1 MDEFQIGE
9 TAVASDG
16 KLYRFKG
23 GDPKDR
29 NNWEPADA
37 PEGHRPGVVEGTL
50 RGAAQGATFGFSDEA
65 IAGLRGLMAMV
76 PGGRSPG
83 SVVREV
89 KASEREKGK
98 QFREDHPVLSFGTEL
113 AGGLA
118 TGGAVGTAAKKS
130 GLAGGRVAANSLRRL
145 LAEGAIGG
153 AAAGAGTAEGDLSD
167 RARGAVVG
175 GAAGAA
181 FAGTLKGLGG
191 VAGRVGGR
199 VLDATGL
206 RPKNAETLAG
216 RTVGRVIE
224 NADDRASR
232 KTLQALERDALVD
245 PDTPADLSR
254 VRGRLAE
261 AGDKP
266 VTLTDLAD
274 PEGNTA
280 GLLRSAKSLPGP
292 AKREIAAG
300 FRDRSRGELD
310 RLTGD
315 LEKHSSITPEWV
327 GSQADEIVAQRKA
340 LSGPLY
346 AKLEGQYIKDP
357 DETFT
362 HIFQDPEFAE
372 AYKDAALLARRE
384 GYKVPE
390 LYDAAGNFR
399 GNQTIPV
406 RVFDYV
412 NRALRDRTRPTMGIG
427 PARAA
432 STDKLRRDLLGHVD
446 ELVPEFKEARGVFA
460 GQSDLL
466 DALNQGAEEF
476 TRPKVR
482 PEAVKAA
489 LAAMTEGEKEMYRKG
504 AIDALRSSLGDVADD
519 ASQSHRLL
527 RTPNIRAKIMTLFDD
542 PAEADAFMKA
552 AGIEER
558 MGQTNASARL
568 LNTSK
573 TPEIQAEQ
581 ADALEVPRFPTSLRE
596 LSGLVVNKAL
606 DPIARRA
613 QGFSQDVSAGLAK
626 RLTAGLKNRG
636 DLEKTIQLLQMY
648 AEQQARKQAAG
659 SPVLRAGARV
669 VGGRAGE
676 SGRSLR

>member
-1 MDEFQIGE
+1 MDEE
-9 TAVASDG
+9 LY
-16 KLYRFKG
+16 KLYEAARRAGKSHEEAMASLEEAR
-23 GDPKDR
+23 GD
-29 NNWEPADA
+29 
-37 PEGHRPGVVEGTL
+37 RPSVVEGLL
-50 RGAAQGATFGFSDEA
+50 RAAAQGATFGFSDEA
-65 IAGLRGLMAMV
+65 IAGLRGLMAMT

-89 KASEREKGK
+89 KASERE
-98 QFREDHPVLSFGTEL
+98 QANEFREDHPALAVGSEL

-153 AAAGAGTAEGDLSD
+153 AAAGAGTAEGGLAD
-167 RARGAVVG
+167 RARGAAVG

-181 FAGTLKGLGG
+181 FAGTLKGVGG

-232 KTLQALERDALVD
+232 KTLQALTRDDLIPTDA
-245 PDTPADLSR
+245 PEDLSR
-254 VRGRLAE
+254 IRGRLAD

-315 LEKHSSITPEWV
+315 LEKHSGITPEWV
-327 GSQADEIVAQRKA
+327 GSQADEIVKRRKA
-340 LSGPLY
+340 QADPLY
-346 AKLEGQYIKDP
+346 AKLDGVALQSPTVAKYLEI
-357 DETFT
+357 
-362 HIFQDPEFAE
+362 PEFREALKRAE
-372 AYKDAALLARRE
+372 GLAQLKGTYSPTLFDPHSGELIADA
-384 GYKVPE
+384 V
-390 LYDAAGNFR
+390 
-399 GNQTIPV
+399 IPV
-406 RVFDYV
+406 RLLDHVKRGLNDVIETGIDGRSRIGRERARELHGKLREMLASVDEQVPDY
-412 NRALRDRTRPTMGIG
+412 AA
-427 PARAA
+427 ARAA
-432 STDKLRRDLLGHVD
+432 Y
-446 ELVPEFKEARGVFA
+446 A
-460 GQSDLL
+460 GESDLL

-482 PEAVKAA
+482 PEAVRAA
-489 LAAMTEGEKEMYRKG
+489 LVEMTEGEREMYRKG
-504 AIDALRSSLGDVADD
+504 AIDALVAGLGDVADD

-527 RTPNIRAKIMTLFDD
+527 RTPNIREKVRLLFDNE
-542 PAEADAFMKA
+542 AEADAFMRA

-581 ADALEVPRFPTSLRE
+581 ADALDVPRFPTSIRE
-596 LSGLVVNKAL
+596 MRTLLVDKAL

-613 QGFSQDVSAGLAK
+613 QGFSQDVSEGLSK
-626 RLTAGLKNRG
+626 RLTAGLKDRG
-636 DLEKTIQLLQMY
+636 DLEKTIRLLEEY
-648 AEQQARKQAAG
+648 AVREAQKRAAG
-659 SPVLRAGARV
+659 SPALRAGARV
-669 VGGRAGE
+669 VGGRAGG
-676 SGRSLR
+676 S